1 MRGLTM
7 AFLSFSP
14 TGFFAGFGR
23 MCALVSTTKTPA
35 KTTTTTV

>member
-23 MCALVSTTKTPA
+23 MRALVSTTKTPA